1 MTKVITPTR
10 AAKDMLHFFLGG
22 GHIFFIQNELVVPHV
37 YWLSENREPLL
48 KLTKEQN
55 VQG

>member
-1 MTKVITPTR
+1 
-10 AAKDMLHFFLGG
+10 MLHFFLGG